1 MERRRGDMKKSKWKR
16 DIRGEV
22 VIMKEY
28 QDKEMQK
35 NKIGDEEE
43 WKEARKGNERR
54 QEIKAT
60 GR

>member
-22 VIMKEY
+22 MKMKEY

>member
-22 VIMKEY
+22 VKMKEY